1 MEFTEP
7 RQRLLRLEPAALARM
22 RNGDSLPDLLN
33 FDEHWEAVTKPV
45 DSKPVFI
52 PI

>member
-7 RQRLLRLEPAALARM
+7 RQRLLRFEPAALARM

-33 FDEHWEAVTKPV
+33 FDEHWEAVTKQA
-45 DSKPVFI
+45 DSKLVFL